1 MEDVVAILMSLVPLA
16 VFVGI
21 IIFVVKLVTKKG
33 SSSTEGSGISIRR
46 FFQYTIMLVMLIVA
60 AFGLI
65 GIVDA
70 VASTGST
77 VTRDTS
83 AIARS
88 IAFLVVGLPVFG
100 GLALYTRRLLKTTPT
115 ESRSLGWIGYLTF
128 ALIGSLI
135 FVMSF
140 SIAFIGEL
148 LTDGDFETMSF
159 IAMLVWGGVWLAHWF
174 VAARTT
180 DEHQMQFHLLAG
192 SAAGLVT
199 LAIGAG
205 VAIAAAVGEVYD
217 AALSVTAVDSGADA
231 IARGVVLF
239 VVGAIVWFLYWIG
252 QARGT
257 ARSLLW
263 LTYVLL
269 IGVLGGVIT
278 AVVGAGTLLFGV
290 LDWFIGDM
298 GATTASVHFAFIP
311 GAVAALIVGTGSWWY
326 HRFVLGSRTSEDRT
340 EIERVYD
347 YLLSGAGLL
356 VAAGGFATLITV
368 GFDALGSEP
377 IASSGGSVSAVA
389 ITLLVVGVPLWW
401 RHWSVIR
408 RFRATQPQEEVSSIT
423 RRVYL
428 FVLFGVTGL
437 VAVISL
443 LILVFIVVEDLLEG
457 DLGAATINAVAI
469 PVSLI
474 ITAGAV
480 AWYHFAVFRE
490 DRSIAPHAD
499 LSTLQEIVV
508 VGSSEDIA
516 ALEDGTSARVRAFR
530 IEGDSVEA
538 ETLDDLLSA
547 LDTETHSRV
556 VVVAE
561 DGRYRL
567 LPLDD

>member
-21 IIFVVKLVTKKG
+21 IIFVVKLVAKKG
-33 SSSTEGSGISIRR
+33 SSSTEGSGLSIRR

-148 LTDGDFETMSF
+148 LTDGDFETMPF
-159 IAMLVWGGVWLAHWF
+159 IAMLVWGGVWLTHWLI
-174 VAARTT
+174 ADRTT
-180 DEHQMQFHLLAG
+180 DENQMQLQLLAG

-205 VAIAAAVGEVYD
+205 VAIAAGFGELYD
-217 AALSVTAVDSGADA
+217 TVLSVTAVDSGVDA
-231 IARGVVLF
+231 IVRGVVLF
-239 VVGAIVWFLYWIG
+239 VVGAIVWFFYWIS
-252 QARGT
+252 QARAT

-269 IGVLGGVIT
+269 LGVLGGVIT
-278 AVVGAGTLLFGV
+278 AVVGAGTLLFGA
-290 LDWFIGDM
+290 LDWFIGDV

-311 GAVAALIVGTGSWWY
+311 GAVAALIVGTSSWWY
-326 HRFVLGSRTSEDRT
+326 HRLVLGSRSSEDRT
-340 EIERVYD
+340 EVERVYD

-356 VAAGGFATLITV
+356 VAAGGFATLVTV
-368 GFDALGSEP
+368 GLDALGSEP
-377 IASSGGSVSAVA
+377 IASSGGSISAVA

-401 RHWSVIR
+401 RHWSAIR

-423 RRVYL
+423 RRIYL

-437 VAVISL
+437 VAVVSL

-457 DLGAATINAVAI
+457 DLGAATINTIAV

-480 AWYHFAVFRE
+480 AWYHFTVFRE
-490 DRSIAPHAD
+490 DRAIAPHAD
-499 LSTLQEIVV
+499 LPVLREVV
-508 VGSSEDIA
+508 VIGSNEDIA
-516 ALEDGTSARVRAFR
+516 AVTGGTDAHVQAFR
-530 IEGDSVEA
+530 VEGEPVET
-538 ETLDDLLSA
+538 ETLDDLLSV
-547 LDTETHSRV
+547 LDAEAHSRV
-556 VVVAE
+556 VIVAQ